1 MTIIEKVDMKDVTD
15 LLNEDLGYCGRMIS
29 GSKSGY
35 TRNNPEGCPIFN
47 ANIVT
52 ENAGKFFKVWHGD
65 LDLSK
70 DFSIINKVAK
80 QLDSTKLYVLREM
93 DARFE
98 HEDSPNI
105 NAYVICTDGEIST
118 FGVGSFDIYEMVDG
132 HVKRRIKDTD
142 LF

>member
-1 MTIIEKVDMKDVTD
+1 MKDITD

-47 ANIVT
+47 ANIVA
-52 ENAGKFFKVWHGD
+52 EKDDKFFKVWYGD

-70 DFSIINKVAK
+70 DFSVISKVAK

-98 HEDSPNI
+98 YENNPNI
-105 NAYVICTDGEIST
+105 GVYVVCTDGEIST
-118 FGVGSFDIYEMVDG
+118 FGAGSFDMYEMVDG
-132 HVKRRIKDTD
+132 QVKRRIKDTD
-142 LF
+142 SF